1 MAKDIKVNFT
11 EEEILEYINELNN
24 AKGNNRKINKLL
36 DLSHLPILVA
46 YLRKIGVS
54 EELLSLAAVVEFTRY
69 KIKDILT
76 SDSIKEW
83 NVTDTG
89 IEFEK
94 YDKFPHPEKLGVDSA
109 DTFWLGNEKY
119 FGRNMKEI
127 HGVMWPADSYI
138 YLKRKM
144 YSYRDI
150 DRPINR
156 WGFAFCRFY
165 FCGKISVWDKIE
177 KEDGIKYFITK
188 ITDIGGVEIERKRIY
203 AGEPID
209 LLETEN
215 TLKDNYEMYTTLFP
229 KYKEWL
235 DIDYAD
241 NFDEKVRVVDSE
253 IYKEKIPKLVEKND
267 ICKKALKEEFE
278 KYKENE
284 KKLEELEEYL
294 SGFKC
299 ENDDG
304 INAIE
309 SIKVEVN
316 SRLTVDEENI
326 ESVLD
331 STNLKDSNVEPNDL
345 SYEEL
350 KEKTERLTAEVDSIE
365 DLIELLREVN
375 ISNGILIENIRN
387 KIKEIGMK
395 KEENARDVTET
406 EEER

>member
-1 MAKDIKVNFT
+1 
-11 EEEILEYINELNN
+11 
-24 AKGNNRKINKLL
+24 
-36 DLSHLPILVA
+36 
-46 YLRKIGVS
+46 
-54 EELLSLAAVVEFTRY
+54 
-69 KIKDILT
+69 
-76 SDSIKEW
+76 
-83 NVTDTG
+83 
-89 IEFEK
+89 
-94 YDKFPHPEKLGVDSA
+94 
-109 DTFWLGNEKY
+109 
-119 FGRNMKEI
+119 
-127 HGVMWPADSYI
+127 
-138 YLKRKM
+138 
-144 YSYRDI
+144 
-150 DRPINR
+150 
-156 WGFAFCRFY
+156 
-165 FCGKISVWDKIE
+165 
-177 KEDGIKYFITK
+177 
-188 ITDIGGVEIERKRIY
+188 
-203 AGEPID
+203 
-209 LLETEN
+209 
-215 TLKDNYEMYTTLFP
+215 MYTTLFP

-278 KYKENE
+278 KYKGNE

-350 KEKTERLTAEVDSIE
+350 KEKTERLTAEVDRIE

-406 EEER
+406 EER